1 MDRDQVIECILAQ
14 LQQVVPY
21 DTSSVQLLQDDRL
34 VIIGGRGFPN
44 LEELLGISFPVD
56 GGGPKYREVVRTL
69 APFILDDA
77 LAVYEA
83 FTQEPF
89 AQMGIRSWLGVPM
102 LVGER
107 LVGIITL
114 NKCQPGFYT
123 KEHGWLAQA
132 FASHAAIAIENAR
145 LFEETKRRATELSVL
160 YDVATA
166 ATISVNLDE
175 IFHHSLDALRET
187 LKPDDIAVLLVEP
200 ETGELV
206 IHASTGFPG
215 RPTLVRRS
223 IGVGIPG
230 WVVQT
235 GQPALLADVRGDE
248 RYHECDPDT
257 RSELCV
263 PLRVGQRI
271 IGALNLESR
280 RLSAFSEDDLRLVST
295 LAGNLANIIENARL
309 YARSEE
315 LAINEERSRIAR
327 EIHDGLGQD
336 LASLL
341 LKVDLCLDLMDDEP
355 GRVKAELET
364 IRTALKRDFEELRRS
379 IYALRPS
386 DLERLG
392 FLAALRK
399 HVNEFRQQNKIS
411 VRLSV
416 LEGES
421 RLPPALEFTLFRV
434 VQEALNNVR
443 KHAGANRLWIELDLT
458 SPRAVSLTVRDDG
471 RGFDL
476 AEAMVGAASR
486 DHLGLMQ
493 MRERVEAMQ
502 GTLVIETGPDSG
514 TTIKATLP
522 IEV

>member
-1 MDRDQVIECILAQ
+1 M
-14 LQQVVPY
+14 
-21 DTSSVQLLQDDRL
+21 
-34 VIIGGRGFPN
+34 
-44 LEELLGISFPVD
+44 
-56 GGGPKYREVVRTL
+56 
-69 APFILDDA
+69 
-77 LAVYEA
+77 
-83 FTQEPF
+83 
-89 AQMGIRSWLGVPM
+89 
-102 LVGER
+102 
-107 LVGIITL
+107 
-114 NKCQPGFYT
+114 
-123 KEHGWLAQA
+123 
-132 FASHAAIAIENAR
+132 
-145 LFEETKRRATELSVL
+145 
-160 YDVATA
+160 
-166 ATISVNLDE
+166 
-175 IFHHSLDALRET
+175 
-187 LKPDDIAVLLVEP
+187 
-200 ETGELV
+200 
-206 IHASTGFPG
+206 
-215 RPTLVRRS
+215 
-223 IGVGIPG
+223 
-230 WVVQT
+230 
-235 GQPALLADVRGDE
+235 
-248 RYHECDPDT
+248 
-257 RSELCV
+257 
-263 PLRVGQRI
+263 
-271 IGALNLESR
+271 
-280 RLSAFSEDDLRLVST
+280 
-295 LAGNLANIIENARL
+295 
-309 YARSEE
+309 
-315 LAINEERSRIAR
+315 
-327 EIHDGLGQD
+327 
-336 LASLL
+336 